1 MQNDS
6 FSDIGKVEAIRLLF
20 EPSGFS
26 LAAPIFEPA
35 NGSAVRLASRFF
47 QEGLD
52 FDLTYFPLR
61 HLGYKAV
68 VAVTGELFAALAHPR
83 TLSVRLGL
91 SAKFSFASV
100 QELWEGMVSAAKEY
114 AYVSLD
120 LDLLP
125 CANGLSISV
134 SALGESLLLTRK
146 RQPKPKS
153 MDLLCVSGSL
163 GAAFLGLQVL
173 EREKKR
179 FVSGS
184 PQPADPSSRS
194 EAPGNSRPDHPDAA
208 GSRPDHPNMAGFHPD
223 RPDHTD
229 TAGSRP
235 DRPDTAGSQ
244 PDSPAVFQPDLEKYK
259 MLVGSYL
266 KPELSA
272 SVLRHLEDAEVY
284 PSLGTLVT
292 HGLSDAVK
300 RLASV
305 SGLGAKIYA
314 DKIPFEGNT
323 FALGKELDIDPIS
336 AAMNG
341 GDDFRL
347 LFAIPILRSE
357 QFRRDFQTF
366 DIIGHLARP
375 EAGTVLVTPDG
386 AELPLCAQ
394 GWPEAD

>member
-6 FSDIGKVEAIRLLF
+6 FSNIGKVEAIRLLF

-35 NGSAVRLASRFF
+35 NGSAVRQASRFF

-100 QELWEGMVSAAKEY
+100 RELWEGMVSAAKEY

-179 FVSGS
+179 FVSGT
-184 PQPADPSSRS
+184 PRPADPSSRAD
-194 EAPGNSRPDHPDAA
+194 APGNSRPD
-208 GSRPDHPNMAGFHPD
+208 RPDMAGFHPD
-223 RPDHTD
+223 HPDNAGSRPDHTD
-229 TAGSRP
+229 TAGSQP
-235 DRPDTAGSQ
+235 GS
-244 PDSPAVFQPDLEKYK
+244 PVVFQPDLEKYK

-272 SVLRHLEDAEVY
+272 SVLRHLEDTEVY

-300 RLASV
+300 QLASV

-323 FALGKELDIDPIS
+323 FALGKELNIDPIS

-347 LFAIPILRSE
+347 LFAIPILRTE

-386 AELPLCAQ
+386 TELPLRAQ

>member
-6 FSDIGKVEAIRLLF
+6 FSNIGKVEAIRLLF

-35 NGSAVRLASRFF
+35 NGSAVRQASRFF

-100 QELWEGMVSAAKEY
+100 RELWEGMVSAAKEY

-179 FVSGS
+179 FVSGT
-184 PQPADPSSRS
+184 PRPADPSSRAD
-194 EAPGNSRPDHPDAA
+194 APGNSRPD
-208 GSRPDHPNMAGFHPD
+208 RPDMAGFHPD
-223 RPDHTD
+223 HPDNAGSRPDHTD
-229 TAGSRP
+229 TAGSQP
-235 DRPDTAGSQ
+235 GS
-244 PDSPAVFQPDLEKYK
+244 PVVFQPDLEKYK

-300 RLASV
+300 QLASV

-323 FALGKELDIDPIS
+323 FALGKELNIDPIS

-347 LFAIPILRSE
+347 LFAIPILRTE

-386 AELPLCAQ
+386 TELPLRAQ